1 MKRSKFKVL
10 IDTDPGLGKRFAD
23 VDDGLALFVALNNP
37 EIFEIEGITTVFGN
51 TPVKKGFRLLKTYLE
66 LVNRKDIP
74 HFMGASSKNDLG
86 KLDSASNFIIKKVKE
101 NPKEIILLTLGPL
114 TNIATALEYYPDLL
128 NNLKCMIFMGGTVK
142 PNTAL
147 NPKFIDNSGVGKITE
162 FNFYSDAI
170 AAKRIIEAKT
180 FTQRIGMG
188 LDICCQVVFNEEHL
202 EKIISVDKPIP
213 RFINEHIRFWLNL
226 WEYNN
231 SGGFFPFD
239 TLVPIYN
246 LNPELFEKT
255 EVFLE
260 VDTENVP
267 GKISILDGE
276 RENSAPI
283 TYCMRFNEPNG
294 KEEFMD
300 ALISNLI
307 K

>member
-10 IDTDPGLGKRFAD
+10 IDTDPGLGKKFAD
-23 VDDGLALFVALNNP
+23 VDDGLALFIALNNP
-37 EIFEIEGITTVFGN
+37 DIFEIEGITTVFGN

-66 LVNRKDIP
+66 LLNRTDIP
-74 HFMGASSKNDLG
+74 HFMGASSKDGLG
-86 KLDSASNFIIKKVKE
+86 KLDNASNFIIKKVKE
-101 NPKEIILLTLGPL
+101 NPKEIVLLTLGPL
-114 TNIATALEYYPDLL
+114 TNIATALKYYPNLL

-142 PNTAL
+142 PNTAF
-147 NPKFIDNSGVGKITE
+147 NSKFIDSSGVGETTE
-162 FNFYSDAI
+162 FNFFSDAI
-170 AAKRIIEAKT
+170 AAKRIIEAQT

-188 LDICCQVVFNEEHL
+188 LDICCQVVFNEKHL
-202 EKIISVDKPIP
+202 EEITSIDKPIP
-213 RFINEHIRFWLNL
+213 RFLSEPIRFWLNL

-239 TLVPIYN
+239 TLVPIYK
-246 LNPELFEKT
+246 LKPELFEKT

-260 VDTENVP
+260 VDTESVP
-267 GKISILDGE
+267 GKLSILDEE

-283 TYCMRFNEPNG
+283 TYCMKFIEPNG

-300 ALISNLI
+300 TLLSSLL

>member
-37 EIFEIEGITTVFGN
+37 EMFEIEGITTVFGN

-66 LVNRKDIP
+66 LVKRMDIP

-86 KLDSASNFIIKKVKE
+86 KLDNASNFIIKKVKE
-101 NPKEIILLTLGPL
+101 NPKEIVLLTLGPL

-142 PNTAL
+142 PNTAF
-147 NPKFIDNSGVGKITE
+147 NSKFIDSNGVGEITE
-162 FNFYSDAI
+162 FNFFSDAI
-170 AAKRIIEAKT
+170 ATKRIIEAKT

-188 LDICCQVVFNEEHL
+188 LDICCQVVFNKEHL
-202 EKIISVDKPIP
+202 EKIKSVDKPIP
-213 RFINEHIRFWLNL
+213 QFINEHIRFWLNL

-231 SGGFFPFD
+231 SEGFFPFD

-246 LNPELFEKT
+246 LKPELFEKT
-255 EVFLE
+255 EFFLE
-260 VDTENVP
+260 VDTESVP
-267 GKISILDGE
+267 GRLSILDEE

-283 TYCMRFNEPNG
+283 NYCMKFKEPNG

-300 ALISNLI
+300 ALISSLI

>member
-10 IDTDPGLGKRFAD
+10 IDTDPGLGRKFAD
-23 VDDGLALFVALNNP
+23 VDDGLALFIALNNP

-66 LVNRKDIP
+66 LIKQVDIP
-74 HFMGASSKNDLG
+74 HFMGASSKDDLG
-86 KLDSASNFIIKKVKE
+86 KLDDASNFIIKKVKE

-114 TNIATALEYYPDLL
+114 TNIATALEHYPDLL
-128 NNLKCMIFMGGTVK
+128 NKLKCMIFMGGTVK
-142 PNTAL
+142 PNSAF
-147 NPKFIDNSGVGKITE
+147 NSKFIDNNGVGEITE
-162 FNFYSDAI
+162 FNFFSDAV
-170 AAKRIIEAKT
+170 ATKRIIEAKT

-202 EKIISVDKPIP
+202 EKINSVDKPIP

-226 WEYNN
+226 WKYNN

-246 LNPELFEKT
+246 LKPELFEKT

-260 VDTENVP
+260 VDTYGVP
-267 GKISILDGE
+267 GRLSIINKE
-276 RENSAPI
+276 HENSAPI
-283 TYCMRFNEPNG
+283 TYCMKFKEPNG
-294 KEEFMD
+294 REEFMN
-300 ALISNLI
+300 ALISSLI

>member
-1 MKRSKFKVL
+1 MKKGKFKVL
-10 IDTDPGLGKRFAD
+10 IDTDPGLGKKFAD

-37 EIFEIEGITTVFGN
+37 EMFEIEGITTVFGN

-66 LVNRKDIP
+66 LVKRIDIP

-86 KLDSASNFIIKKVKE
+86 KLDNASNFIIKKVKE
-101 NPKEIILLTLGPL
+101 NPKEIVLLTLGPL
-114 TNIATALEYYPDLL
+114 TNIATALEHYPDLI

-142 PNTAL
+142 PNTAF
-147 NPKFIDNSGVGKITE
+147 NPKFIDSSGVGEITE
-162 FNFYSDAI
+162 FNFFSDAI
-170 AAKRIIEAKT
+170 ATKRIIEAKT

-202 EKIISVDKPIP
+202 EKIIIVDKPIP

-246 LNPELFEKT
+246 LKPELFEKT

-260 VDTENVP
+260 VDTDSVP
-267 GKISILDGE
+267 GRLSIIDEE

-283 TYCMRFNEPNG
+283 TYCMKFKESNG
-294 KEEFMD
+294 KKEFMD
-300 ALISNLI
+300 ALISSLI